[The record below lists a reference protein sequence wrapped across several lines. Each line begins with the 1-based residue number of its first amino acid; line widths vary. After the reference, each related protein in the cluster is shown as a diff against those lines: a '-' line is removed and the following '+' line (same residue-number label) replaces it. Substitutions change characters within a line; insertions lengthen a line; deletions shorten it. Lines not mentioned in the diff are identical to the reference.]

1 MGRREEEGCVERSEG
16 GEREQ
21 GWGTPMHLEH
31 RRNSWRKR
39 VGIREFGILEGST
52 PLSQIWL
59 PHLLHTLQSCR
70 KNPDFG
76 EVDFGSPCCAILASS
91 FPSLASQFAHLY
103 IGLGTGRGAG
113 GMREGGSSLQLPS

>member
-1 MGRREEEGCVERSEG
+1 MEGSEG
-16 GEREQ
+16 GEREH

-39 VGIREFGILEGST
+39 VGIGNLGFWKGAPRCLRSG
-52 PLSQIWL
+52 L

-76 EVDFGSPCCAILASS
+76 EVDFGSLCCAILASS

-103 IGLGTGRGAG
+103 TGLGTGRGAE

>member
-1 MGRREEEGCVERSEG
+1 MWRGVREGRGSMDGAPPCTLSTGGIAGGREWVLGNLGFWKGAPRCLRSG
-16 GEREQ
+16 
-21 GWGTPMHLEH
+21 
-31 RRNSWRKR
+31 
-39 VGIREFGILEGST
+39 
-52 PLSQIWL
+52 L

-103 IGLGTGRGAG
+103 TGLGTGRGAG
-113 GMREGGSSLQLPS
+113 GMREGGYSLQLPS